1 MKEISYEVIDL
12 SLWQQHLN
20 DLPTDTD
27 SGASEGYF
35 GAKVTTDANSSA
47 SIQ

>member
-1 MKEISYEVIDL
+1 MNEVNYDVIDL
-12 SLWQQHLN
+12 SLWQHSVQ
-20 DLPTDTD
+20 DVPTDTD

-35 GAKVTTDANSSA
+35 GAKVTTDANSGA